1 MITDQIIALALQ
13 EDLSLGDITS
23 DNIFTH
29 EEQAEAVIT
38 AKEDLV
44 LCGMNVAKEVFSA
57 VDPSVKFL
65 PLKKD
70 GDAIKKGEKVLEL
83 KGAALSILKA
93 ERTALNFMQRMSG
106 IATASRKYAEIGKK
120 YGVMI
125 VDTRKTQPGLRRL
138 DKYAVRVG
146 GARNHRISLADS
158 VMIKDN
164 HIAAAGSITAAVNK
178 IKAVIGHTPKIEV
191 ETTSLDE
198 VKEALQQEW
207 ELQKIIGYNES
218 IVDGYTGF
226 IFQNRYGL
234 PLSPHSVNR
243 AIDRICEAYI
253 ADEKA
258 KALSEG
264 REPVLIRH
272 FSAHNLRHTFCT
284 RFCENETNIKVIQE
298 IMGHADIET
307 TMNIYAEATKEKK
320 MASFA
325 QLDGKIKIG

>member
-1 MITDQIIALALQ
+1 MITDKIIELALQ

-106 IATASRKYAEIGKK
+106 IATASREYAEIGKK

-138 DKYAVRVG
+138 DKYAVRTG

-198 VKEALQQEW
+198 VKEALNAGAD
-207 ELQKIIGYNES
+207 IIMLDNMTPAEILRCKAEISGRAIIEVSGGVNKSNLES
-218 IVDGYTGF
+218 YCQTGVDVISMGALT
-226 IFQNRYGL
+226 
-234 PLSPHSVNR
+234 HSVP
-243 AIDRICEAYI
+243 AKDLSLKIVKYI
-253 ADEKA
+253 K
-258 KALSEG
+258 
-264 REPVLIRH
+264 
-272 FSAHNLRHTFCT
+272 
-284 RFCENETNIKVIQE
+284 
-298 IMGHADIET
+298 
-307 TMNIYAEATKEKK
+307 
-320 MASFA
+320 
-325 QLDGKIKIG
+325 

>member
-1 MITDQIIALALQ
+1 MITDKIIELALQ

-83 KGAALSILKA
+83 KGAALFILKA

-106 IATASRKYAEIGKK
+106 IATASREYAEIGKK

-198 VKEALQQEW
+198 VKEALNAGAD
-207 ELQKIIGYNES
+207 IIMLDNMTPAEILRCKAEISGRAIIEVSGGVNKSNLES
-218 IVDGYTGF
+218 YCQTGVDVISMGALT
-226 IFQNRYGL
+226 
-234 PLSPHSVNR
+234 HSVP
-243 AIDRICEAYI
+243 AKDLSLKIVKYI
-253 ADEKA
+253 K
-258 KALSEG
+258 
-264 REPVLIRH
+264 
-272 FSAHNLRHTFCT
+272 
-284 RFCENETNIKVIQE
+284 
-298 IMGHADIET
+298 
-307 TMNIYAEATKEKK
+307 
-320 MASFA
+320 
-325 QLDGKIKIG
+325 